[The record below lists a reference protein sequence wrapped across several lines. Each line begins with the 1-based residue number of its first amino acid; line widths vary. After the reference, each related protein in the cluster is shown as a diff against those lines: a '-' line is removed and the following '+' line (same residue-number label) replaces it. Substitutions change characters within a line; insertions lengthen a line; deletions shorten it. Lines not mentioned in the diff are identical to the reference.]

1 MTASDI
7 ARRKRRTA
15 GLTVTLLGIATIG
28 LAVAC
33 AALGQ
38 EVLTLGENIEKAAEI
53 EARLRMLEEEHESS
67 AHKKAELEAE
77 ISRLRPQ
84 AEEART
90 EANKLKGL
98 RADVSRTRA
107 ERDRLAKEVEVL
119 TTDRG
124 TLHGTVG
131 MLTEQK
137 ESLKA
142 EGDGLAGR
150 AEAERKRLD
159 EVQQAVNER
168 RAELTR
174 FTDALAAEK
183 QKLAQV
189 ETDLANTDRFLVA
202 KRAEL
207 KGLTAEEQVLRAEI
221 AQLKKTGEKLEAA
234 NRSEE
239 EQSASL
245 RKEAVDGRTALAT
258 VQGQLNRAREELART
273 KATLDNETAQAE
285 AVAARL
291 QRLTS
296 LEATARL
303 RIRDMIAD
311 LSETERTHAGS
322 ESRQ

>member
-15 GLTVTLLGIATIG
+15 GLTVALLGIATIG

-107 ERDRLAKEVEVL
+107 ERDRLAKEVEAL

-221 AQLKKTGEKLEAA
+221 AQLKKTGEELEAA